1 MIAGYPTGRPAP
13 ATVPPG
19 RAVMS
24 SVTGR
29 CLRGA
34 GAGSGRYVWLMGTPA
49 SLDFPLL
56 LADFQGEF
64 LASIPDADPSAPVPR
79 CGDWTVRDLVEHLAF
94 VHHWAA
100 ASARARRA
108 EPLGDGPFDLA
119 AHYGACATELRETL
133 AELDPAATARIL
145 AYPKP
150 MGEGPVS
157 FWQRRQ
163 VHETLVHA
171 HDLRAAIAGR
181 PALGLVRAVPRV
193 WADTVEEMLTVFYP
207 RQVGTGRMEP
217 LRHAL
222 ALDATDLGDTPAW
235 VLGAAGD
242 GGEVA
247 VRVSG
252 SAEGLAL
259 LLWGRVTA
267 AEAGLTVT
275 GEPAALDEILAQPIV
290 P

>member
-1 MIAGYPTGRPAP
+1 
-13 ATVPPG
+13 
-19 RAVMS
+19 
-24 SVTGR
+24 
-29 CLRGA
+29 
-34 GAGSGRYVWLMGTPA
+34 MGTPV

-100 ASARARRA
+100 ANARAHRA
-108 EPLGDGPFDLA
+108 EPLGDGPFDLV
-119 AHYGACATELRETL
+119 AHYSSCATELRETL

-145 AYPKP
+145 AHPEP
-150 MGEGPVS
+150 IGEGPVS

-181 PALGLVRAVPRV
+181 GALGLVRAVPEV
-193 WADTVEEMLTVFYP
+193 WADTVEEVLTVFYP
-207 RQVGTGRMEP
+207 RQVGTGRMAP
-217 LRHAL
+217 LPTAL
-222 ALDATDLGDTPAW
+222 ALTATDLDGTPEW
-235 VLGAAGD
+235 VLGEPGA
-242 GGEVA
+242 GGEIA

-252 SAEGLAL
+252 PAEGLAL

-275 GEPAALDEILAQPIV
+275 GDPADLDKILGQPIV

>member
-1 MIAGYPTGRPAP
+1 
-13 ATVPPG
+13 
-19 RAVMS
+19 
-24 SVTGR
+24 
-29 CLRGA
+29 
-34 GAGSGRYVWLMGTPA
+34 MGTPA

-64 LASIPDADPSAPVPR
+64 LASIPDADPAAPVPC

-100 ASARARRA
+100 ASARARKA
-108 EPLGDGPFDLA
+108 EPLGDGPFDLIT
-119 AHYGACATELRETL
+119 HYRACATELRETL

-181 PALGLVRAVPRV
+181 GALGLVRAVPGV
-193 WADTVEEMLTVFYP
+193 WADTVEEVLAVFYP
-207 RQVGTGRMEP
+207 RQVGTGRMAP
-217 LRHAL
+217 LRAAL
-222 ALDATDLGDTPAW
+222 ALAATDIDDGPEW
-235 VLGAAGD
+235 VLGEPGS
-242 GGEVA
+242 GGAVA

-252 SAEGLAL
+252 PAEGLAL
-259 LLWGRVTA
+259 LLWGRSTA
-267 AEAGLTVT
+267 AAAGLTVT
-275 GEPAALDEILAQPIV
+275 GDADALDEILAQPIV